1 MRLKFAIL
9 GLSPLLVAL
18 PAALGAPLPV
28 ASGDAIVSA
37 PAVTKR
43 YTSSLALRT
52 LAAGRPETNPPTE
65 SPLEVAQETMPA
77 TPDTLLEKAVR
88 AFFPEDGSCRISLA
102 SRSHGDALQG
112 KFSSFRLEVGETT
125 VKGMRIQSA
134 VVELEDFAVDLPQLR
149 SSGKIRVF
157 SAERMSY
164 RVAIPEQGLNWLLS
178 GNKRLGKDRP
188 PKLELKSGH
197 VILSGRIRT
206 ELLNTAFRLR
216 GKLAARHE
224 REVHFVPDSMS
235 VGWLTLPGF
244 LMDFV
249 AGRVNP
255 VATVDKMLEL
265 QRCNLRIREI
275 SVSPGVLTVSG

>member
-28 ASGDAIVSA
+28 ASGDAMASA

-52 LAAGRPETNPPTE
+52 PAADPPMTRAPAE
-65 SPLEVAQETMPA
+65 SPVVTAQETLPA

-88 AFFPEDGSCRISLA
+88 AFFPEDGSCRIALS
-102 SRSHGDALQG
+102 SRTHGDALQG

-206 ELLNTAFRLR
+206 DLLNTAFRLR
-216 GKLAARHE
+216 GKLATRHE

-265 QRCNLRIREI
+265 QRCNLRIRDI
-275 SVSPGVLTVSG
+275 SVSPGLLTVSG